1 MKSANNH
8 FNRISI
14 ESDSGGIT
22 VENHPER
29 YAELYKEL
37 AGLIGD
43 AAVHKLWKAYGGVT
57 ITFPTRL
64 YSREYTRQFV
74 RENMSCM
81 KPSDM
86 AKELRLSE
94 RRIRQII
101 QEVRT
106 SDQSSANLEGGGI

>member
-1 MKSANNH
+1 M
-8 FNRISI
+8 
-14 ESDSGGIT
+14 ESNS
-22 VENHPER
+22 ER

-43 AAVHKLWKAYGGVT
+43 AAVRKLWKAYGGVT
-57 ITFPTRL
+57 VTFPTRL

-81 KPSDM
+81 TPSDM
-86 AKELRLSE
+86 ARELRLSE

-101 QEVRT
+101 REVRT
-106 SDQSSANLEGGGI
+106 SDQSNANQEGGSI

>member
-1 MKSANNH
+1 M
-8 FNRISI
+8 
-14 ESDSGGIT
+14 ES
-22 VENHPER
+22 HPER

-43 AAVHKLWKAYGGVT
+43 AAVRKLWKAYGGVT
-57 ITFPTRL
+57 VTFPTRL

-74 RENMSCM
+74 RENLSCM

-86 AKELRLSE
+86 ARELQLSE

-101 QEVRT
+101 REIRL
-106 SDQSSANLEGGGI
+106 SDQQNTNTRGGSK